1 MSCRLVLRSR
11 SQFFHSLRHF
21 SSGTKKKQEKNRKTG
36 HPPFAMQSQL
46 ESLQN
51 KPSPDVIHTALDI
64 VGLPIS
70 AHTACSLAGHNVSIL
85 DQAG

>member
-1 MSCRLVLRSR
+1 
-11 SQFFHSLRHF
+11 
-21 SSGTKKKQEKNRKTG
+21 
-36 HPPFAMQSQL
+36 MQSQL